1 MKKLVVLTGACLL
14 VLLGA
19 LPLRAAEVETYNG
32 PVNTGTN
39 LTMQEC
45 QNLGCTY
52 VEAPSCPLIVH
63 DYAPRH
69 WACKCP
75 GGTSCLDQNSPH

>member
-1 MKKLVVLTGACLL
+1 MKKLIVLVGAGLL
-14 VLLGA
+14 VLLQA
-19 LPLRAAEVETYNG
+19 LPLLAAEVETYNG
-32 PVNTGTN
+32 PVSGTS

-52 VEAPSCPLIVH
+52 VEAPTCPEIIH
-63 DYAPRH
+63 DYALRH

-75 GGTSCLDQNSPH
+75 NGTSCLDENSPH

>member
-1 MKKLVVLTGACLL
+1 MKKLTTMAGACLF
-14 VLLGA
+14 VLLSV
-19 LPLRAAEVETYNG
+19 LPVSAANIETYHG
-32 PVNTGTN
+32 PVAGTN

-52 VEAPSCPLIVH
+52 VEAPSCPVIMH
-63 DYAPRH
+63 DYSPRR

-75 GGTSCLDQNSPH
+75 NGTSCLDESSPH